1 MTKERVDLKYIS
13 IHVRNPRIHLLH
25 GWPAYTDY
33 EILVQT
39 NSTIFAKERSQ
50 VRRRFSEFAWLWKQ
64 LSRYNSFPLELP
76 SLPTRTK
83 IFGRYS
89 KDFIE
94 KRRVSLQEA
103 LASLTRI
110 TPVLSDSLFHLFI
123 QSHLDVK
130 EMVEFINGQDQQNL
144 GEVIS
149 PRDNSEPRYGG
160 NKGRRCTC
168 QSTGDSGFSSSAHPE
183 DADGSTRLF
192 DDVSNWVASQRYY
205 ASTLMT
211 GNGWSSGYPCQT
223 GKILG
228 TNYYLPSCPE
238 CSNERSTTDERR
250 RVSLSHNVASVLP
263 GGKLMVS
270 PTERTS
276 DGEQTGQSS
285 EDSKHYEGDDEAADI
300 DLSEFDIIKEEP
312 FVRVR
317 EWLNW
322 PNNME
327 QHAQDSRDEE
337 ENTIRNEPFGDIL
350 MKDYDVISVP
360 CSLKPTHSLHSKST
374 GCHSEHK
381 EGDEEEEEEEE
392 GSEFSFVHS
401 SIIGIDW
408 KDRDELSSSCD
419 SLHSAALFL
428 TYDVV
433 EMIELRY
440 NNVV

>member
-25 GWPAYTDY
+25 GWPVYTDY

-76 SLPTRTK
+76 SLPTKTK
-83 IFGRYS
+83 IFGRYN

-94 KRRVSLQEA
+94 RRRVSLQEA

-110 TPVLSDSLFHLFI
+110 TPVLADSLFHLFI

-144 GEVIS
+144 REVIS
-149 PRDNSEPRYGG
+149 PRDNSEPQYGG

-205 ASTLMT
+205 APPLMT

-238 CSNERSTTDERR
+238 CSNERSATDERR
-250 RVSLSHNVASVLP
+250 RVSLSLNVASVLP

-300 DLSEFDIIKEEP
+300 DLSEFDIIIEEP

-322 PNNME
+322 PNNLE

-337 ENTIRNEPFGDIL
+337 ENTIRNEPFGDIR

-360 CSLKPTHSLHSKST
+360 CSLKPTHSVHSKST

-381 EGDEEEEEEEE
+381 EGDEEEEEE

-419 SLHSAALFL
+419 SLHSAALYL